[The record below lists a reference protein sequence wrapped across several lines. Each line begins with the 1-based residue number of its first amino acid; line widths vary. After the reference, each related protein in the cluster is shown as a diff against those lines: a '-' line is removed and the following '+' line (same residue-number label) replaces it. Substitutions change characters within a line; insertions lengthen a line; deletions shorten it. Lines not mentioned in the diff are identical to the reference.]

1 MLRRN
6 RGLLVMALILGMG
19 VLLGP
24 VAEAQA
30 AGSSS
35 NHLAPYLRMGTGA
48 RALGMGGAFV
58 GVADDATAAYWNPA
72 GLAWTSGYEVTGM
85 YTAGMNVDRTFNYV
99 GFSGNSST
107 CAYALQWMN
116 AGMSDIPGRRSLADP
131 ITVYDYGDNAFS
143 LSLAK
148 GFDMAAVGI
157 TGKFLRQS
165 VGADWV
171 ANDAVNGFGLDLG
184 FGLVLT
190 DYARFGLSVANIA
203 GKLGNVETVDMIPAT
218 LRAGVALMPMEGLT
232 VAFDMEKTRE
242 EQDYGFHAGGEYA
255 MAISD
260 DFGTALRVG
269 MNQNKFAG
277 GIGLRYNFMTFD
289 YAYVVEPE
297 KFLGEN
303 HRFSVSLNF
312 GRDEVARKVSDRDGD
327 GIPDDVDQCPDLAE
341 DFNGYQDSDGCPEGG
356 PPKVDTPT
364 LQPAAVI
371 PPPPSPPAIP
381 AFAYINFKF
390 GTAEISGAD
399 PIPVLEDVARIMKER
414 PDTKVK
420 ITGHTDNVGSDDAN
434 MSLSMRRADA
444 IKTYLTGRGVG
455 AERLLTDGKGEGS
468 PVDTND
474 TDLGRARNRRI
485 EFSIIQ

>member
-1 MLRRN
+1 
-6 RGLLVMALILGMG
+6 MALILGTG
-19 VLLGP
+19 VLLGA
-24 VAEAQA
+24 VADAQA
-30 AGSSS
+30 VGSSS

-72 GLAWTSGYEVTGM
+72 GLAWTAGWEVTGM

-99 GFSGNSST
+99 GFSRNGSKL
-107 CAYALQWMN
+107 AYGLQWMN
-116 AGMSDIPGRRSLADP
+116 AGMSDIPGRQTSDLTGPSTAF
-131 ITVYDYGDNAFS
+131 DYGDNAFS

-165 VGADWV
+165 VGASWV
-171 ANDAVNGFGLDLG
+171 ADDAVNGFGLDIG

-203 GKLGNVETVDMIPAT
+203 GKLGDVEKVDVIPAT
-218 LRAGVALMPMEGLT
+218 LRAGVALMPLEGLT
-232 VAFDMEKTRE
+232 VAFDMEKTRDE
-242 EQDYGFHAGGEYA
+242 EDYGFHAGGEYA
-255 MAISD
+255 LAVSE
-260 DFGTALRVG
+260 DFGTALRIG
-269 MNQNKFAG
+269 LNQNRFAG
-277 GIGLRYNFMTFD
+277 GIGLRYNFLTFD

-312 GRDEVARKVSDRDGD
+312 GRDEVVARKVSDRDGD

-356 PPKVDTPT
+356 PPKVETPSSSPP
-364 LQPAAVI
+364 PAAV
-371 PPPPSPPAIP
+371 PPPPPPAIP

-414 PDTKVK
+414 PDMRVK
-420 ITGHTDNVGSDDAN
+420 ITGHTDNVGADEAN

-444 IKTYLTGRGVG
+444 IKTYLVGRGVG
-455 AERLLTDGKGEGS
+455 ADRLLTDGKGESS

-485 EFSIIQ
+485 EFSVIQ

>member
-1 MLRRN
+1 MLKRN
-6 RGLLVMALILGMG
+6 RGLLVMALILGVG
-19 VLLGP
+19 VLLGA
-24 VAEAQA
+24 VADAQA
-30 AGSSS
+30 ASSSS
-35 NHLAPYLRMGTGA
+35 NRNAPYLRMGTGA
-48 RALGMGGAFV
+48 RALGMGGAFT

-72 GLAWTSGYEVTGM
+72 GLAWTSGWEVTGQ
-85 YTAGMNVDRTFNYV
+85 YAAGMDGDRTFNSV
-99 GFSGNSST
+99 GFSRNGSMM
-107 CAYALQWMN
+107 AYALQWVN
-116 AGMSDIPGRRSLADP
+116 AGTSDIPQTDVDGRSL
-131 ITVYDYGDNAFS
+131 GSFNFNDNAFS

-148 GFDMAAVGI
+148 GFDVASVGI

-165 VGADWV
+165 LGAEIATD
-171 ANDAVNGFGLDLG
+171 DAVNGFGLDLG
-184 FGLVLT
+184 FGLIVT

-203 GKLGNVETVDMIPAT
+203 GKLGSVDEVNTIPAT

-232 VAFDMEKTRE
+232 VAFDMEKTRDE
-242 EQDYGFHAGGEYA
+242 EDYGFHAGGEYA
-255 MAISD
+255 LAVSD
-260 DFGTALRVG
+260 DFGTALRIG
-269 MNQNKFAG
+269 LNRSKFAG
-277 GIGLRYNFMTFD
+277 GIGLRYNFLTFD

-312 GRDEVARKVSDRDGD
+312 GRDQVARKVTDRDGD

-356 PPKVDTPT
+356 PPKVETPA
-364 LQPAAVI
+364 LQPPVVI
-371 PPPPSPPAIP
+371 PPPPPPTIP

-414 PDTKVK
+414 PDMKVK
-420 ITGHTDNVGSDDAN
+420 ITGHTDNVGADAAN
-434 MSLSMRRADA
+434 MTLSMRRADA

-455 AERLLTDGKGEGS
+455 AERLVTDGKGESS

-485 EFSIIQ
+485 EFAVIQ

>member
-1 MLRRN
+1 MSGRN
-6 RGLLVMALILGMG
+6 RGLLLMALILGVG
-19 VLLGP
+19 VLLG
-24 VAEAQA
+24 AAANAQA
-30 AGSSS
+30 VNSSS

-72 GLAWTSGYEVTGM
+72 GLAWTTGWELTGM
-85 YTAGMNVDRTFNYV
+85 YSAGMNVDRSYNYV
-99 GFSGNSST
+99 GFSRNGSKL
-107 CAYALQWMN
+107 AYALQWMN
-116 AGMSDIPGRRSLADP
+116 AGMSDIPGRPLYVTDAAQN
-131 ITVYDYGDNAFS
+131 YNYGDNAFS

-171 ANDAVNGFGLDLG
+171 EDGAVYGFGLDLG

-203 GKLGNVETVDMIPAT
+203 GKEGEFDNVNQIPAT
-218 LRAGVALMPMEGLT
+218 LRAGVALMPLEGLT
-232 VAFDMEKTRE
+232 AAFDMEKTRDE
-242 EQDYGFHAGGEYA
+242 EDYGFHAGGEYA
-255 MAISD
+255 MALTD
-260 DFGTALRVG
+260 DFGAALRIG
-269 MNQNKFAG
+269 LNRSKFAG
-277 GIGLRYNFMTFD
+277 GIGLRYNFLTFD

-297 KFLGEN
+297 KFLGDN
-303 HRFSVSLNF
+303 HRFSVTLNF

-356 PPKVDTPT
+356 PPKVET
-364 LQPAAVI
+364 
-371 PPPPSPPAIP
+371 PPPPPAIVPCPPPPGLP

-414 PDTKVK
+414 PDMKIK
-420 ITGHTDNVGSDDAN
+420 ITGHTDNVGTDAAN
-434 MSLSMRRADA
+434 MTLSMRRADA
-444 IKTYLTGRGVG
+444 IKTYLVGRGVG
-455 AERLLTDGKGEGS
+455 SERLFTDGKGESS

-474 TDLGRARNRRI
+474 TDMGRARNRRI
-485 EFSIIQ
+485 EFSVVQ

>member
-1 MLRRN
+1 MSGRN
-6 RGLLVMALILGMG
+6 RGLLLMALILGVG
-19 VLLGP
+19 LLLGAAP
-24 VAEAQA
+24 NAQA
-30 AGSSS
+30 VNSSS

-72 GLAWTSGYEVTGM
+72 GLAWTSGWEVTGM
-85 YTAGMNVDRTFNYV
+85 YSAGMDVDRTYNYV
-99 GFSGNSST
+99 GFSRNAGML
-107 CAYALQWMN
+107 AYGLQWMN
-116 AGMSDIPGRRSLADP
+116 AGMGDIPGRQNLSDP
-131 ITVYDYGDNAFS
+131 AKLYDYGDNAFS

-148 GFDMAAVGI
+148 GFDIAAVGI
-157 TGKFLRQS
+157 TGKYLRQS

-171 ANDAVNGFGLDLG
+171 KDSAVNGFGLDLG
-184 FGLVLT
+184 LGLVLT

-203 GKLGNVETVDMIPAT
+203 GKLGDVEQVDVIPAT

-232 VAFDMEKTRE
+232 VAFDMEKTRDE
-242 EQDYGFHAGGEYA
+242 EDFLFHAGGEYA
-255 MAISD
+255 MAIND
-260 DFGTALRVG
+260 DLGAALRIG
-269 MNQNKFAG
+269 LNDSKFAG
-277 GIGLRYNFMTFD
+277 GIGLRYNFLTFD

-312 GRDEVARKVSDRDGD
+312 GRDQVVRKVSDRDGD

-341 DFNGYQDSDGCPEGG
+341 DFDGYQDSDGCPEGG
-356 PPKVDTPT
+356 PPKVE
-364 LQPAAVI
+364 A
-371 PPPPSPPAIP
+371 PPPPPPVVTPPPPPPAIP

-414 PDTKVK
+414 PEMKVK
-420 ITGHTDNVGSDDAN
+420 ITGHTDNVGTDEAN
-434 MSLSMRRADA
+434 MTLSMRRADA
-444 IKTYLTGRGVG
+444 IKTYLVGRGVG
-455 AERLLTDGKGEGS
+455 SERLLTDGKGESS
-468 PVDTND
+468 PIDTND

-485 EFSIIQ
+485 EFSVIQ